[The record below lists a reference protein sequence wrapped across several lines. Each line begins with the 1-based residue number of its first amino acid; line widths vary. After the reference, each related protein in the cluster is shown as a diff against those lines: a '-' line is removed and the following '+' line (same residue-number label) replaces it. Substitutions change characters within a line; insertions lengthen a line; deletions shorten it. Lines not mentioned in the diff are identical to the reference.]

1 MICKTNWLREVKP
14 NFETYVEKRETE
26 ALRRRKHLAA
36 RNAMNSMALLVFGFS
51 LSCGIF
57 CLEHSLQSE

>member
-26 ALRRRKHLAA
+26 ALRRRKHLAV